1 MYITRLRLIR
11 FSDVEILVSER
22 PIQDETH
29 GSSRRHTTPAPVE
42 SATRPVVYTMIGMR
56 TVFTTNS
63 LHASKTKPFSVP
75 LFFKFNIVCFDLL
88 VQMASFKTKGLGGLG
103 DIVIVLRQLFY
114 DKDILKMIPGLLE
127 ARMAQ

>member
-1 MYITRLRLIR
+1 VYITRLRLIR

-29 GSSRRHTTPAPVE
+29 GLFRRHTTPAPVE

-56 TVFTTNS
+56 AEFTTNS
-63 LHASKTKPFSVP
+63 LHALKVNPFSVP
-75 LFFKFNIVCFDLL
+75 LFFKFNIVCLDLL

-114 DKDILKMIPGLLE
+114 DKDMLKMIPGLLE